1 MPNRLVLHLSIFS
14 LAAFGTI
21 LAADQ
26 PPIPD
31 FTKGAKL
38 DRKAPHDWNLGPTG
52 ARGWVYGWR
61 GESTAS
67 RQILITEVAEGSPSD
82 GLLAKDDVILG
93 LQGKSFDSDAR
104 ISFAKAITSAEAG
117 DGSLKLIRWRD
128 GQAGPIEIRIPV
140 MGSYSATAPY
150 DCEKSKRIFEAG
162 CKAIASQL
170 QNPDKKRRH
179 AIVRVLNAMALL
191 ASGEEKYV
199 PLIKKEAQWASEWE
213 IQEGDLHAWSA
224 GWVNLFLGEYL
235 LATGDESVRPTMN
248 RLSYEIATGQSQ
260 VGTWGHRF
268 AYEHNGILRGYG
280 AMNQVGLSLTASLV
294 IAREAGANDPQ
305 IEEAIAKSRRFLE
318 FYVGRGAIPYG
329 DHHPWLQMHDDNGK
343 ASAAAVM
350 FDFLGDAEA
359 TSFFSRMGTS
369 SYGIERESGHTGN
382 FFNMLWALPGVS
394 RSGPE
399 ATGAWVKESA
409 WLLDLARTWDGQF
422 DFLGKPAAT
431 GGEHSYH
438 GWDCTGAYLLG
449 YSLGRK
455 ELRFTG
461 AKPSMAPTISRAD
474 AGTLISEGR
483 GWMPESKA
491 LSYETRTV
499 EELLQNLVSWSPV
512 IRERAALAL
521 AGKKGEESKILPAL
535 IRMAKAEDM
544 NAKFGACA
552 AFEQLGPRGA
562 EGVTVL
568 TALLKSNDY
577 WLCAQAA
584 EALAGIGEPARVA
597 IPSLLELVARPPHPD
612 DSRAYLQRY
621 LAFALF
627 DQRNGLIGKS
637 LELVDRDLLR
647 NAAEAVLRN
656 QDGRARG
663 TLQTVYKQLSEEEI
677 KPLLP
682 AIYEAVVEQSLSGVM
697 FSDGIRMAGLDILAQ
712 HRISEGLPLCLEL
725 IELDRW
731 GSDRRFNGCLA
742 ALRKYGAAAKP
753 LLPKMREFTSELG
766 EHPKFAVLKPEA
778 RQHNEKM
785 TKHYEALLKIIRDI
799 DSAENAGSDLISLP
813 EE

>member
-1 MPNRLVLHLSIFS
+1 MSVRFFLLFSILSFGFPGAS
-14 LAAFGTI
+14 PAAE
-21 LAADQ
+21 
-26 PPIPD
+26 PPSIPD
-31 FTKGAKL
+31 FTKGDTL
-38 DRKAPHDWNLGPTG
+38 DRNSLHDWNLGPTG
-52 ARGWVYGWR
+52 ARGWVYAWR

-67 RQILITEVAEGSPSD
+67 RQILITEIAKGSPVD
-82 GLLAKDDVILG
+82 GVLAKDDVILG
-93 LQGKSFDSDAR
+93 LNGRPFGSDAR
-104 ISFAKAITSAEAG
+104 IAFAKAITGAEAENG
-117 DGSLKLIRWRD
+117 LLNLIRWRD
-128 GQAGPIEIRIPV
+128 GQTGVIEIRIPPI
-140 MGSYSATAPY
+140 GRYSATAPY
-150 DCEKSKRIFEAG
+150 DCEKSERILEAG
-162 CKAIASQL
+162 CEAIANQL
-170 QNPDKKRRH
+170 ENPDKKRRH

-191 ASGEEKYV
+191 ASGEGKYL

-213 IQEGDLHAWSA
+213 IQEDDLHAWSA

-235 LATGDESVRPTMN
+235 LVTGDESVRPTMN
-248 RLSYEIATGQSQ
+248 RLSYEIATGQSH

-280 AMNQVGLSLTASLV
+280 AMNQVGLSLTTSLV
-294 IAREAGANDPQ
+294 IAREAGADDPQ
-305 IEEAIAKSRRFLE
+305 VDEAIEKSRRFLE

-350 FDFLGDAEA
+350 FDFLGDAAA

-399 ATGAWVKESA
+399 ATGAWIRESA
-409 WLLDLARTWDGQF
+409 WMLDLARTWDGRF

-431 GGEHSYH
+431 GGEHSYR

-449 YSLGRK
+449 FSLDRK
-455 ELRFTG
+455 KIRFTG
-461 AKPSMAPTISRAD
+461 AKPSNSLSISREEA
-474 AGTLISEGR
+474 ASLISEGR

-491 LSYETRTV
+491 SSYESRTV
-499 EELLQNLVSWSPV
+499 EELLQNLISWSPV

-521 AGKKGEESKILPAL
+521 AAKKGEDSRVVPAL
-535 IRMAKAEDM
+535 IRMAEEGDL

-552 AFEQLGPRGA
+552 ALEQLGSRGA
-562 EGVTVL
+562 EGVSVL
-568 TALLKSNDY
+568 SSLLKSDDY

-584 EALAGIGEPARVA
+584 EALAGIGESARVS
-597 IPSLLELVARPPHPD
+597 IPALLALVARPPYPD

-637 LELVDRDLLR
+637 IESVDRDLLR
-647 NAAEAVLRN
+647 KAAEAVLQN
-656 QDGRARG
+656 QDGRARASLN
-663 TLQTVYKQLSEEEI
+663 TLYNQLSEEEI
-677 KPLLP
+677 RPLLP
-682 AIYEAVVEQSLSGVM
+682 AIYEAVVEQSPSGVM
-697 FSDGIRMAGLDILAQ
+697 FSDGIRMAGLKILAE
-712 HRISEGLPLCLEL
+712 HRIVEGLPLCIDL

-731 GSDRRFNGCLA
+731 GADRRFTACLA
-742 ALRKYGAAAKP
+742 ALREYGASAKP
-753 LLPKMREFTSELG
+753 ALPGVREFVRELG
-766 EHPKFAVLKPEA
+766 EHPKHAVLRPES

-785 TKHYEALLKIIRDI
+785 AKHYDALLEIARAIESTEK
-799 DSAENAGSDLISLP
+799 GGVLIPLSRP
-813 EE
+813 